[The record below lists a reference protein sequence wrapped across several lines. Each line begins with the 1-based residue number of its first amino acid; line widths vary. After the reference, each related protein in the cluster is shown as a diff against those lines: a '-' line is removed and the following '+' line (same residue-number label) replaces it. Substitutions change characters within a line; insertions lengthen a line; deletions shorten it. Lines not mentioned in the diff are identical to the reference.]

1 MHNFTI
7 KNEVLNL
14 DDPCNFGFTT
24 GASTA
29 DRVFILDTVIR
40 YQKQKYKPLYL
51 CFIEFTKAFD
61 YINRNALYYKLMNQK
76 IGNKML
82 NTIMSMYDKAKARV
96 NYLGNIGNTIDSSYG
111 VLQGGVL
118 SPKLFNEF
126 LSDLSNYLKE
136 SNGVALSNLMLTHI
150 SYADDIILLAHSA
163 TSLQSS
169 INSLLDF
176 CKKWHLI
183 VNVGKTKIM
192 KFSNNRQN
200 QFYYDTQ
207 EIENVESFKY
217 LGHVLTNKRNLHKK
231 MTAYLVTQAQK
242 ALFALQS
249 DTKQT
254 LGHITPKLALKMFDT
269 YILPILEYNCE
280 IWSSNKPVNEL
291 EKVQ

>member
-1 MHNFTI
+1 M
-7 KNEVLNL
+7 
-14 DDPCNFGFTT
+14 
-24 GASTA
+24 
-29 DRVFILDTVIR
+29 
-40 YQKQKYKPLYL
+40 
-51 CFIEFTKAFD
+51 
-61 YINRNALYYKLMNQK
+61 
-76 IGNKML
+76 
-82 NTIMSMYDKAKARV
+82 
-96 NYLGNIGNTIDSSYG
+96 IDSSYG
-111 VLQGGVL
+111 VLQGGIL
-118 SPKLFNEF
+118 SPKFFNKF
-126 LSDLSNYLKE
+126 LSDLPNYLKE

-150 SYADDIILLAHSA
+150 SYVDDIILLAHSA

-169 INSLLDF
+169 INSLHEF

-192 KFSNNRQN
+192 KFGNNRQN

-254 LGHITPKLALKMFDT
+254 LGHITPKLALKT
-269 YILPILEYNCE
+269 LSIIVKYG
-280 IWSSNKPVNEL
+280 PVTNL
-291 EKVQ
+291 